1 MATRNRL
8 NESDLNRALGML
20 QSGRTQEDVSRTLRV
35 SQSVISRA
43 WTRYQMTGSVQHRH
57 GGGRPRSTNPAQ
69 DRYLVVSASRNRHSN
84 ARKLQDE
91 LQRASGV
98 HVSDQ
103 TVRNRLHDAGMRAR
117 RPAIR
122 IPLSVNHRRA
132 RREWCQEHLAW
143 DEEDWES
150 VLFTDESKFCL
161 DFTDGRRRVWRRK
174 GERYHDATIEEHDRY
189 GGGSVMV
196 WGGISLSGRT
206 DLHVFRRGSVTA
218 AVYSTGMTFSILLC
232 DLMQVLLA
240 KISFLWTTMRLPIA
254 PTLSGITWSRKVS
267 REWTGLRAHRISIQ

>member
-1 MATRNRL
+1 M
-8 NESDLNRALGML
+8 
-20 QSGRTQEDVSRTLRV
+20 
-35 SQSVISRA
+35 
-43 WTRYQMTGSVQHRH
+43 
-57 GGGRPRSTNPAQ
+57 
-69 DRYLVVSASRNRHSN
+69 
-84 ARKLQDE
+84 
-91 LQRASGV
+91 

-132 RREWCQEHLAW
+132 RREWCQEHHAW

-196 WGGISLSGRT
+196 WGGISLSGICCRKSALPHQTCWPASSLLPRFLESIPSRLRKSTRT
-206 DLHVFRRGSVTA
+206 AFTA
-218 AVYSTGMTFSILLC
+218 IHIVYSNATGSPK
-232 DLMQVLLA
+232 DLFE
-240 KISFLWTTMRLPIA
+240 SD
-254 PTLSGITWSRKVS
+254 ITS
-267 REWTGLRAHRISIQ
+267 